1 MDDLWNDAEVISSYT
16 RAQAIQDGVL
26 IDLGKLATDA
36 GFRVPVAITG
46 AAYAEAINWTQDD
59 ASQDEKGRA
68 WDVLTIARAACTRPG
83 EDQRR
88 TFTVARV
95 LNQSGAIEALPVQLA
110 VHIGGGDHAEPVVT
124 ITLPD
129 ED

>member
-1 MDDLWNDAEVISSYT
+1 MDNFWNDAEVISRYT
-16 RAQAIQDGVL
+16 RAQAIQDGAL
-26 IDLGKLATDA
+26 IDFGKLAIDA
-36 GFRVPVAITG
+36 GFKVSAAITS
-46 AAYAEAINWTQDD
+46 AAHAEAIEWSQDD
-59 ASQDEKGRA
+59 MSQDETGRA

-95 LNQSGAIEALPVQLA
+95 LNQSGAIEAQPVQLA
-110 VHIGGGDHAEPVVT
+110 VHIGGGDQGEPVIT
-124 ITLPD
+124 IMLPH